1 VKYHSKKFRENSI
14 IQIKKAQRSKLPVKD
29 IKFHITGWRI
39 NNFTYNVDSI
49 CVRAEKMLVDGS
61 STNHTL
67 DRNLY
72 TAVNS
77 CEKLRAKIHVEKSD
91 ALDRNSI
98 NPIYMG

>member
-1 VKYHSKKFRENSI
+1 
-14 IQIKKAQRSKLPVKD
+14 
-29 IKFHITGWRI
+29 
-39 NNFTYNVDSI
+39 
-49 CVRAEKMLVDGS
+49 MLVDGS

-98 NPIYMG
+98 NPIYMGWHSLSVPCIYTSSRGVGQNEPWLASNIKNARATDKI